1 MEDEIEQTE
10 DQLKKEQIELVQAFN
25 DCNISLEKLD
35 KQNRSFFRETEQLL
49 NIYTD
54 AAENVSNLM

>member
-1 MEDEIEQTE
+1 MEDEIEQAE

-25 DCNISLEKLD
+25 DCSISLEKLD